1 MDPCWQICLAGKE
14 KEKKRNQSLEWKAGT
29 GKNEVGV
36 GERKKKEATD
46 KSGQHKGKEKEAKDK
61 YEQGK
66 RVEKKQD
73 DWRLPQDTS

>member
-14 KEKKRNQSLEWKAGT
+14 KEKKRNQSLEWKGGT

-36 GERKKKEATD
+36 GVR
-46 KSGQHKGKEKEAKDK
+46 KEKEAKDK

-66 RVEKKQD
+66 KGREEAGWLVIAM
-73 DWRLPQDTS
+73 RHIIVLP